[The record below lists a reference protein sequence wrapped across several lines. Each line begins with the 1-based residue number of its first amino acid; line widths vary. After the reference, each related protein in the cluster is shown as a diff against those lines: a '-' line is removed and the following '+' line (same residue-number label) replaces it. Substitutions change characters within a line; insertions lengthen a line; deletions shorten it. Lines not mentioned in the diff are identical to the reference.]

1 MEMMLPLPVAMM
13 SDCRSNDILAL
24 VCIRVFTAAQE
35 TAQPIDIQI
44 SIRPP
49 QVIVGVVLISR
60 VALILLL
67 NVLWMALDLQAVQG
81 SHGNLESGPEKPLS
95 DPVLIILLL
104 LRRIILLLLS
114 HY

>member
-1 MEMMLPLPVAMM
+1 MMLPLPVAMM

-24 VCIRVFTAAQE
+24 VCIRVSTAAQQ

-44 SIRPP
+44 SIRPGP

-67 NVLWMALDLQAVQG
+67 NVLWMALDLQAAQG
-81 SHGNLESGPEKPLS
+81 SQRNLYPTQ
-95 DPVLIILLL
+95 
-104 LRRIILLLLS
+104 
-114 HY
+114 Y